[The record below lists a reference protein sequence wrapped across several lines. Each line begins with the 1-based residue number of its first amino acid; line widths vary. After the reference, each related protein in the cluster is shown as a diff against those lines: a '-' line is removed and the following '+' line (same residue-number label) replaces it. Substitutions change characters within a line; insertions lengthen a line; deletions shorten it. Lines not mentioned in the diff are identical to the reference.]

1 MEKRVL
7 YIVLILVAAAIGVA
21 IYLEKDAIA
30 AAVGGNSTSS
40 SGSSGGSSSGSGTG
54 SGSSG
59 CTYPVDT
66 TSSPACILQAMKDS
80 GYYGQLNS
88 TQQGSATNDPSTWLH
103 GHPYLYTV
111 YPEYFTQA

>member
-30 AAVGGNSTSS
+30 ATVGGSS
-40 SGSSGGSSSGSGTG
+40 SGSSGSGSTTG
-54 SGSSG
+54 G
-59 CTYPVDT
+59 CTYPVDS
-66 TSSPACILQAMKDS
+66 SSPSACILQAFKDS
-80 GYYGQLNS
+80 GYFGQLTS
-88 TQQGSATNDPSTWLH
+88 SQQASASNDPSTWLLN
-103 GHPYLYTV
+103 HPYLVSV

>member
-1 MEKRVL
+1 MEKKVL

-30 AAVGGNSTSS
+30 ATIGGSSS
-40 SGSSGGSSSGSGTG
+40 SGSSGSGGS
-54 SGSSG
+54 SSG

-66 TSSPACILQAMKDS
+66 ASSSACITQAFKDS
-80 GYYGQLNS
+80 GYWGQLTS
-88 TQQGSATNDPSTWLH
+88 AQQAAASNDPSTWLQ
-103 GHPYLYTV
+103 GHPYLVSV